1 MNIIVPAVF
10 LVHFDANLD
19 LILFFFQIVEFISV
33 LLTIG
38 SETAEKELRR
48 QSAIKRSID
57 LFFEYVWICFF
68 WNSSVSPVKS
78 PPFMFFVTQVSI

>member
-1 MNIIVPAVF
+1 VPAVF

-57 LFFEYVWICFF
+57 LFFE
-68 WNSSVSPVKS
+68 
-78 PPFMFFVTQVSI
+78 